1 MRQGISDLAA
11 FYASPLG
18 EAARDMTTRKV
29 LQTWGDCRGL
39 EVLGVGYATP
49 ILGALS
55 ERATRVVA
63 AMPPEQ
69 GAEAWPGLRPN
80 RVALAAEDALP
91 FPNARF
97 DRILLV
103 HALEESPDPEALLRE
118 MTRVLAPAGRL
129 IAVAAAR
136 NGPWAPFEST
146 PFGHGRP
153 FSRRQ
158 LAAGLRAAG
167 LEPTG
172 WTRALYVPP
181 VPWLA
186 GWAEGFERAGSLL
199 WPPLSGLVLMEAVK
213 QTLALQPRPARAL
226 ARSPARRPARRRAPV
241 GPRPQPAGRDPA
253 GA

>member
-1 MRQGISDLAA
+1 MRQGVSELSA

-18 EAARDMTTRKV
+18 QAARDMTTRKV
-29 LQTWGDCRGL
+29 LQSWGDCQGL
-39 EVLGVGYATP
+39 EVLGAGYAAP
-49 ILGALS
+49 FLGALS
-55 ERATRVVA
+55 DRALRAVA
-63 AMPPEQ
+63 IMPPEQ
-69 GAEAWPGLRPN
+69 GAEAWPSIRRN
-80 RVALAAEDALP
+80 RTALAAEDALP
-91 FPNARF
+91 LPNARF

-103 HALEESPDPEALLRE
+103 HALEESPNPEALLRE

-158 LAAGLRAAG
+158 LAARLRAAG

-181 VPWLA
+181 LPWLA

-213 QTLALQPRPARAL
+213 QSLALQPRPARAV
-226 ARSPARRPARRRAPV
+226 ARRPVRQRATA
-241 GPRPQPAGRDPA
+241 GARPQPVGRDPA

>member
-1 MRQGISDLAA
+1 MRQDISDLAA

-18 EAARDMTTRKV
+18 QAARDMTLRKV
-29 LQTWGDCRGL
+29 LESWGDCAGL
-39 EVLGVGYATP
+39 EVLGAGYAAP
-49 ILGALS
+49 VLSALS
-55 ERATRVVA
+55 DRAIRAVA
-63 AMPPEQ
+63 VMPPEQ
-69 GAEAWPGLRPN
+69 GAEPWPKARLN

-103 HALEESPDPEALLRE
+103 HALEESPQPEALLRE
-118 MTRVLAPAGRL
+118 MTRVLAPAGQL

-158 LAAGLRAAG
+158 LAGRLREAG

-181 VPWLA
+181 FPWLA
-186 GWAEGFERAGSLL
+186 GWAEGFEQAGSRL
-199 WPPLSGLVLMEAVK
+199 WPPLSGLILMEAVK
-213 QTLALQPRPARAL
+213 QTLALQPRPERAGV
-226 ARSPARRPARRRAPV
+226 RRRTARRGATV
-241 GPRPQPAGRDPA
+241 GASPQPAGRRPA

>member
-1 MRQGISDLAA
+1 MRQGISDLSA

-49 ILGALS
+49 ILASLS
-55 ERATRVVA
+55 DRATRVVA

-69 GAEAWPGLRPN
+69 GAEAWPSPRRN
-80 RVALAAEDALP
+80 RTTLAAEDALP

-97 DRILLV
+97 DRILLI

-129 IAVAAAR
+129 IVVAAAR

-158 LAAGLRAAG
+158 LAARLREAG

-172 WTRALYVPP
+172 WTRALYAPP
-181 VPWLA
+181 VSWLA

-199 WPPLSGLVLMEAVK
+199 WRPLSGLVLMEAVK

-226 ARSPARRPARRRAPV
+226 ARSQARRPARRRAPV
-241 GPRPQPAGRDPA
+241 GPRPQPAGRGPA

>member
-1 MRQGISDLAA
+1 MRQDISELAA

-18 EAARDMTTRKV
+18 QAARDMTLRKV
-29 LQTWGDCRGL
+29 RENWGDCGGL
-39 EVLGVGYATP
+39 EVLGAGYATP
-49 ILGALS
+49 ILAGLS
-55 ERATRVVA
+55 DRAIRAVA
-63 AMPPEQ
+63 VMPPEQ
-69 GAEAWPGLRPN
+69 GAQAWPLARLN
-80 RVALAAEDALP
+80 RVTLAAEDALP

-103 HALEESPDPEALLRE
+103 HALEESLEPEALLRE

-146 PFGHGRP
+146 PFGHGQP

-158 LAAGLRAAG
+158 LAGRLREAG

-172 WTRALYVPP
+172 WTRALYAPP

-186 GWAEGFERAGSLL
+186 GWAEGFEQVGSRL
-199 WPPLSGLVLMEAVK
+199 WPPMSGLILMEAVK
-213 QTLALQPRPARAL
+213 QSLALQPRPVRASV
-226 ARSPARRPARRRAPV
+226 RRRTARRGATV
-241 GPRPQPAGRDPA
+241 GVSPQPAGRSPA
-253 GA
+253 GT

>member
-18 EAARDMTTRKV
+18 EAARDMIARKV

-39 EVLGVGYATP
+39 EVLGTGYATP
-49 ILGALS
+49 VLGALS
-55 ERATRVVA
+55 DRATRVA
-63 AMPPEQ
+63 ASMPPEQ
-69 GAEAWPGLRPN
+69 GAEAWPGQRPN
-80 RVALAAEDALP
+80 RVTLAAEDALP

-103 HALEESPDPEALLRE
+103 HALEESPDPEVLLRE
-118 MTRVLAPAGRL
+118 ATRVLAPAGRL

-158 LAAGLRAAG
+158 LAARLRAAG

-172 WTRALYVPP
+172 WTRALYAPP
-181 VPWLA
+181 IPWLA
-186 GWAEGFERAGSLL
+186 SWAEGFERAGSLL

-213 QTLALQPRPARAL
+213 QTLALQPRPARAVAL
-226 ARSPARRPARRRAPV
+226 SPARKPVRQRAPV

>member
-1 MRQGISDLAA
+1 MRQDISDLAA

-18 EAARDMTTRKV
+18 QAARDMTLRKV
-29 LQTWGDCRGL
+29 LESWGDCAGQ
-39 EVLGVGYATP
+39 EVLGAGYATP
-49 ILGALS
+49 VLSALS
-55 ERATRVVA
+55 DRAIRTVA
-63 AMPPEQ
+63 VMPPEQ
-69 GAEAWPGLRPN
+69 GAEAWPQVRFN
-80 RVALAAEDALP
+80 RVTLAAEDALP

-103 HALEESPDPEALLRE
+103 HALEESPQPEALLRE

-129 IAVAAAR
+129 IAVVAAR

-158 LAAGLRAAG
+158 LAGRFREAG
-167 LEPTG
+167 LEPAG

-181 VPWLA
+181 APWLA
-186 GWAEGFERAGSLL
+186 GWAEGFEQAGSRL
-199 WPPLSGLVLMEAVK
+199 WPPLSGLILMEAVK
-213 QTLALQPRPARAL
+213 QTLALQPRHERAGV
-226 ARSPARRPARRRAPV
+226 RRRQVRRTATV
-241 GPRPQPAGRDPA
+241 GASPQPAGRRPA

>member
-1 MRQGISDLAA
+1 MRQDISDLAA

-18 EAARDMTTRKV
+18 QAARDMTLRKV
-29 LQTWGDCRGL
+29 RENWGDCGGL
-39 EVLGVGYATP
+39 EVLGAGYATP
-49 ILGALS
+49 VLAALS
-55 ERATRVVA
+55 DRAIRAVA
-63 AMPPEQ
+63 VMPPEQ
-69 GAEAWPGLRPN
+69 GAEAWPFGGLN
-80 RVALAAEDALP
+80 RVTLAAEDALP

-97 DRILLV
+97 DRIVLV
-103 HALEESPDPEALLRE
+103 HALEESPEPESLLRE

-136 NGPWAPFEST
+136 NGPWAPFETT

-158 LAAGLRAAG
+158 LAARLREAG

-181 VPWLA
+181 LPWLSA
-186 GWAEGFERAGSLL
+186 WAEGFEQVGSRL
-199 WPPLSGLVLMEAVK
+199 WPPLSGLILMEAVK
-213 QTLALQPRPARAL
+213 QTLALQPRTERVSV
-226 ARSPARRPARRRAPV
+226 RRRPVRRATVV
-241 GPRPQPAGRDPA
+241 GPRPQPAGRRPA

>member
-1 MRQGISDLAA
+1 MRQGVSELSA

-18 EAARDMTTRKV
+18 EAARDMTIRKV

-39 EVLGVGYATP
+39 EILGAGYASP
-49 ILGALS
+49 FLGALS
-55 ERATRVVA
+55 DRALRAVA
-63 AMPPEQ
+63 VMPPEQ
-69 GAEAWPGLRPN
+69 GAEAWPSIRRN
-80 RVALAAEDALP
+80 RTALAAEDALP
-91 FPNARF
+91 LPNARF

-158 LAAGLRAAG
+158 LAARLRAAG

-181 VPWLA
+181 LPWLA

-213 QTLALQPRPARAL
+213 QSLALQPRPAMA
-226 ARSPARRPARRRAPV
+226 AARRPVRQRAAA
-241 GPRPQPAGRDPA
+241 GARPQPVGRDPA

>member
-1 MRQGISDLAA
+1 MRQGISELSA

-18 EAARDMTTRKV
+18 QAARDMIARKV
-29 LQTWGDCRGL
+29 VESWGDCRGL
-39 EVLGVGYATP
+39 EVLGAGCAAPV
-49 ILGALS
+49 LEVLS
-55 ERATRVVA
+55 ERAARVVA
-63 AMPPEQ
+63 VMPPEQ
-69 GAEAWPGLRPN
+69 GAEAWPGGQPN
-80 RVALAAEDALP
+80 RAALAAEDALP

-103 HALEESPDPEALLRE
+103 HALEESPEPEALLRE

-153 FSRRQ
+153 YSRRQ
-158 LAAGLRAAG
+158 LAGRLREAG

-186 GWAEGFERAGSLL
+186 GWAEGFEQVGSRL

-213 QTLALQPRPARAL
+213 QTLALQPRPERA
-226 ARSPARRPARRRAPV
+226 SVRRRTVRRAAAV
-241 GPRPQPAGRDPA
+241 GPRPQPAGRRPA

>member
-1 MRQGISDLAA
+1 
-11 FYASPLG
+11 
-18 EAARDMTTRKV
+18 MTLRKV
-29 LQTWGDCRGL
+29 LESWGDCAGL
-39 EVLGVGYATP
+39 EVLGSGYATP
-49 ILGALS
+49 VLAALS
-55 ERATRVVA
+55 DRAIRAVA
-63 AMPPEQ
+63 VMPPDQ
-69 GAEAWPGLRPN
+69 GAEAWPNARPN
-80 RVALAAEDALP
+80 RVTLAAEDALP

-103 HALEESPDPEALLRE
+103 HALEESPQPEALLRE

-158 LAAGLRAAG
+158 LAGRLREAG
-167 LEPTG
+167 LEPAG

-181 VPWLA
+181 LPWLA
-186 GWAEGFERAGSLL
+186 GWAEGFEQAGSRL
-199 WPPLSGLVLMEAVK
+199 WPPLSGLILMEAVK
-213 QTLALQPRPARAL
+213 QTLALQPRPEHAGVRM
-226 ARSPARRPARRRAPV
+226 RPARRRAPV
-241 GPRPQPAGRDPA
+241 GVSPQPAGRSPS

>member
-1 MRQGISDLAA
+1 MRQGVSELSA

-39 EVLGVGYATP
+39 EVLGAGYAAP
-49 ILGALS
+49 CLGALS
-55 ERATRVVA
+55 DRALRSVA
-63 AMPPEQ
+63 VMPPEQ
-69 GAEAWPGLRPN
+69 GAEAWPSVQRN
-80 RVALAAEDALP
+80 RTVLAADDALP

-103 HALEESPDPEALLRE
+103 HALEESPDPDGLLRE

-158 LAAGLRAAG
+158 LAARLREAG

-172 WTRALYVPP
+172 WTRALYLPP
-181 VPWLA
+181 LPWLA

-213 QTLALQPRPARAL
+213 QTLALQPRAARAV
-226 ARSPARRPARRRAPV
+226 APRPVRRRAAA
-241 GPRPQPAGRDPA
+241 GARPQPAGRDPA

>member
-1 MRQGISDLAA
+1 MRQDISDLAA

-18 EAARDMTTRKV
+18 QAARDMTLRKV
-29 LQTWGDCRGL
+29 LESWGDCAGL
-39 EVLGVGYATP
+39 EVLGAGYAAP
-49 ILGALS
+49 VLAALS
-55 ERATRVVA
+55 DPAIRAVA
-63 AMPPEQ
+63 VMPPEQ
-69 GAEAWPGLRPN
+69 GAEPWPRARLN

-103 HALEESPDPEALLRE
+103 HALEESPQPEALLRE
-118 MTRVLAPAGRL
+118 MTRVLAPAGQL

-158 LAAGLRAAG
+158 LAGRLREAG

-181 VPWLA
+181 FPWLA
-186 GWAEGFERAGSLL
+186 GWAEGFEQAGSRL
-199 WPPLSGLVLMEAVK
+199 WPPFSGLILMEAVK
-213 QTLALQPRPARAL
+213 QTLALQPRPERAGV
-226 ARSPARRPARRRAPV
+226 RRRTAPRGATV
-241 GPRPQPAGRDPA
+241 GASPQPAGRRPA

>member
-1 MRQGISDLAA
+1 MRQGVSDLAA
-11 FYASPLG
+11 FYASALG
-18 EAARDMTTRKV
+18 EAARDMTARQV

-39 EVLGVGYATP
+39 EVLGAGYATP
-49 ILGALS
+49 ILAALPD
-55 ERATRVVA
+55 RATRMVA
-63 AMPPEQ
+63 TMPPGQ
-69 GAEAWPGLRPN
+69 GVEAWPSPQRN
-80 RVALAAEDALP
+80 RTVLAAEDALP

-97 DRILLV
+97 DRILLM

-118 MTRVLAPAGRL
+118 LTRVLAPAGRL
-129 IAVAAAR
+129 IVVTAAR

-146 PFGHGRP
+146 PFGHGQP

-158 LAAGLRAAG
+158 LAGRLRGAG

-186 GWAEGFERAGSLL
+186 SWAEGFERLGSRL
-199 WPPLSGLVLMEAVK
+199 WPSVSGLILMEAVK
-213 QTLALQPRPARAL
+213 QSLALQPRAAPAVV
-226 ARSPARRPARRRAPV
+226 RRPLRRRAAV
-241 GPRPQPAGRDPA
+241 GARPQPAGRKPA

>member
-18 EAARDMTTRKV
+18 QAARDMTVRKV
-29 LQTWGDCRGL
+29 LESWGDCRGL
-39 EVLGVGYATP
+39 EVLGAGYATP
-49 ILGALS
+49 VLAALS
-55 ERATRVVA
+55 DRAARTVA
-63 AMPPEQ
+63 VMPPEQ
-69 GAEAWPGLRPN
+69 GAEAWPAARRN
-80 RVALAAEDALP
+80 RAALAAEDALP

-103 HALEESPDPEALLRE
+103 HALEESPEPEALLRE
-118 MTRVLAPAGRL
+118 LTRVLAPAGRL

-153 FSRRQ
+153 YSRRQ
-158 LAAGLRAAG
+158 LASRLREAG
-167 LEPTG
+167 LEPAG

-186 GWAEGFERAGSLL
+186 AWAEGFEQAGSRL
-199 WPPLSGLVLMEAVK
+199 WPPVSGLVLMEAVK
-213 QTLALQPRPARAL
+213 QTLALQPRPARVAV
-226 ARSPARRPARRRAPV
+226 RRRTFRRGAPV
-241 GPRPQPAGRDPA
+241 GPQPQPAGRSRA

>member
-1 MRQGISDLAA
+1 MRQDISDLAA

-18 EAARDMTTRKV
+18 EAARDMTARQV

-39 EVLGVGYATP
+39 EVLGAGYATP
-49 ILGALS
+49 VLDALS
-55 ERATRVVA
+55 DRVA
-63 AMPPEQ
+63 RSLAMMPAGQ
-69 GAEAWPGLRPN
+69 GAEAWPHIQRS
-80 RVALAAEDALP
+80 RTTMAAEDALP

-103 HALEESPDPEALLRE
+103 HALEESPDPGALLRE
-118 MTRVLAPAGRL
+118 LTRVLAPAGRL
-129 IAVAAAR
+129 IAVTAAR
-136 NGPWAPFEST
+136 NGSWAPFEST

-158 LAAGLRAAG
+158 LARRLRDAG

-181 VPWLA
+181 IALLA
-186 GWAEGFERAGSLL
+186 GWAEGLERLGSRL
-199 WPPLSGLVLMEAVK
+199 WPPVSGLILMEAVK
-213 QTLALQPRPARAL
+213 QTLTLQPLHSQAL
-226 ARSPARRPARRRAPV
+226 LRRPDRRRAPV
-241 GPRPQPAGRDPA
+241 GARPQPIGRDPP

>member
-18 EAARDMTTRKV
+18 EAARDMTVRKV

-39 EVLGVGYATP
+39 EVLGAGYATP
-49 ILGALS
+49 ILEALS
-55 ERATRVVA
+55 DRATRRVA

-69 GAEAWPGLRPN
+69 GAEAWPSLRRN
-80 RVALAAEDALP
+80 RTALAAEDALP

-97 DRILLV
+97 DRILV
-103 HALEESPDPEALLRE
+103 IHALEESPDPDALLRE

-129 IAVAAAR
+129 VVVAASR
-136 NGPWAPFEST
+136 NGSWAPNEST

-158 LAAGLRAAG
+158 MAARLRTAG

-172 WTRALYVPP
+172 WTRALYLPP

-186 GWAEGFERAGSLL
+186 GWAEGFERAGALL
-199 WPPLSGLVLMEAVK
+199 WRPFSGLILMEAVK
-213 QTLALQPRPARAL
+213 QTLALQPRPARAGL
-226 ARSPARRPARRRAPV
+226 RKRAASPVRRRTPA

>member
-1 MRQGISDLAA
+1 MSDSGRAIGDERERRYVDENDKRQRRGTKAA
-11 FYASPLG
+11 QLDP
-18 EAARDMTTRKV
+18 AAGDPFANIRDPEIRKRM
-29 LQTWGDCRGL
+29 Q
-39 EVLGVGYATP
+39 
-49 ILGALS
+49 
-55 ERATRVVA
+55 
-63 AMPPEQ
+63 
-69 GAEAWPGLRPN
+69 
-80 RVALAAEDALP
+80 ALAAEDALP

-97 DRILLV
+97 DRVLLV
-103 HALEESPDPEALLRE
+103 HALEESSQPEALLRE

-158 LAAGLRAAG
+158 LAEGLRAAG

-181 VPWLA
+181 LPWLA
-186 GWAEGFERAGSLL
+186 GWAEGFEQAGSRL
-199 WPPLSGLVLMEAVK
+199 WPPLSGLILMEAVK
-213 QTLALQPRPARAL
+213 QTLALQPRPERASV
-226 ARSPARRPARRRAPV
+226 RRRTARRGATV
-241 GPRPQPAGRDPA
+241 GASPQPAGRRPA